1 MKRNQRKS
9 ILVIEDEPE
18 ICEFAS
24 KVFELEG
31 YEVLHAE
38 DGNEGLKLV
47 REREYAMILLDLKLP
62 EPDGWVVLEEIMADQ
77 ELHRI
82 PVVVFTAT
90 AEISQRN
97 RAISMGVADYLVKP
111 VSATRLKE
119 IVTHVLRQER

>member
-31 YEVLHAE
+31 YEVLHAL

-62 EPDGWVVLEEIMADQ
+62 ELDGWVILEEIMADQ

-82 PVVVFTAT
+82 PVVVLTAT

-97 RAISMGVADYLVKP
+97 KAISMGVADYLVKP

>member
-1 MKRNQRKS
+1 MKGNQRKS
-9 ILVIEDEPE
+9 ILVIEDEPQ

-62 EPDGWVVLEEIMADQ
+62 EPDGWVILEEIMADQ

>member
-1 MKRNQRKS
+1 MKGNQRKS

>member
-24 KVFELEG
+24 KVLELEG

-119 IVTHVLRQER
+119 IVAHVLRQER

>member
-1 MKRNQRKS
+1 MKRQQRKS

-119 IVTHVLRQER
+119 IVTHVLQQER

>member
-24 KVFELEG
+24 KVLELEG

>member
-24 KVFELEG
+24 KVLELEG

-62 EPDGWVVLEEIMADQ
+62 ESDGWVVLEEIMADQ

-119 IVTHVLRQER
+119 IVAHVLRQER

>member
-24 KVFELEG
+24 KVLELEG

-90 AEISQRN
+90 AEISHRN

-119 IVTHVLRQER
+119 IVAHVLRQER